1 MVPQDKICTTGGYN
15 SCPPHLNPSTTVL
28 LSYFR
33 VEQDFSHFI
42 LFLSSLLSRWA
53 SRHHKLQYAF
63 YAASR
68 CFGTPSS
75 SDWSRHTLPLFGF
88 SSSWDSSK
96 EQLQRQRR
104 GSSFPRLDWTQGSS
118 APGSVATG
126 LLVPGPAVIPS
137 FATPL
142 SLTSY
147 KNYWKCGIKQS
158 KPALPNPES
167 QPSKPLLNLE
177 YILKRHRTKLSLS
190 YSEVKW
196 S

>member
-75 SDWSRHTLPLFGF
+75 PDWSRHTLPPVWIFQQLRLFQRAAP
-88 SSSWDSSK
+88 K
-96 EQLQRQRR
+96 AEKRQQL
-104 GSSFPRLDWTQGSS
+104 P
-118 APGSVATG
+118 PTG
-126 LLVPGPAVIPS
+126 LDTGLQCPRECGHRAAGPWPS
-137 FATPL
+137 CNPTLRNATVTDFL
-142 SLTSY
+142 QKLLKVWDKTEQTSPP
-147 KNYWKCGIKQS
+147 QPR
-158 KPALPNPES
+158 KPA
-167 QPSKPLLNLE
+167 
-177 YILKRHRTKLSLS
+177 
-190 YSEVKW
+190 
-196 S
+196 